1 MNEDKKKIILSVIG
15 ILLLIGAVFG
25 ITYAFWA
32 YARTGSQNNQITSG
46 KLMIKYEEGDNNIN
60 ITEQY
65 PVSDAAA
72 VQKTPFAFTV
82 SGYVT
87 GDSVVNYTVYAVL
100 GDEITT
106 RTRMRDY
113 EVKIKLTAAT
123 TGSVPVS
130 ECISVKNN
138 YDSSFGNIVGASGS
152 LKNTDS
158 LVLATGYISS
168 HDTGVTETH
177 TYSLTMWIPDS
188 VVSVG
193 DVSSTNGTTSVYS
206 SADFEN
212 LYYSMKINVKANAQ

>member
-1 MNEDKKKIILSVIG
+1 MNEDKKKIFLSIIG
-15 ILLLIGAVFG
+15 ILVLIGAVFG
-25 ITYAFWA
+25 ITYAFWS
-32 YARTGSQNNQITSG
+32 YARTGSANNQITSG

-65 PVSDAAA
+65 PTSDAAA

-87 GDSVVNYTVYAVL
+87 GDSVVNYTVYGVL
-100 GDEITT
+100 GDEIAA
-106 RTRMRDY
+106 RNRMRDY
-113 EVKIKLTAAT
+113 EIKIKLSGAT

-130 ECISVKNN
+130 DCISIKNN
-138 YDSSFGNIVGASGS
+138 YGSSYGNIVGPAGT
-152 LKNTDS
+152 LKSTDS

-168 HDTGVTETH
+168 HDSGLTETH

-193 DVSSTNGTTSVYS
+193 QTSSTDGSTSVYS
-206 SADFEN
+206 SSDFEN
-212 LYYSMKINVKANAQ
+212 LYYSMKINVRATAE